1 MILKIKKLLEKYLKE
16 KSSNSF
22 VKDISVTYDIAW
34 SCKYFGYLFEKKQW
48 LGLALFHSQK
58 TRTWFLGYGDD
69 KKWYSLTNKLE
80 CLKTDQCRYGKEKI
94 CDKGCYVDMD
104 YAYERLVLS
113 FLFSATEQEQENKFN
128 SICDKLINEKK

>member
-1 MILKIKKLLEKYLKE
+1 MILKIKKLLEKYLKKNLIE
-16 KSSNSF
+16 KNDA
-22 VKDISVTYDIAW
+22 VKFDEYW
-34 SCKYFGYLFEKKQW
+34 SCKYFGYRFNENHW

-80 CLKTDQCRYGKEKI
+80 CLNKIQCSNGKEKN
-94 CDKGCYVDMD
+94 CCKGCYVDMD
-104 YAYERLVLS
+104 EAYERLVLS

-128 SICDKLINEKK
+128 SICDKLLKKQD